1 MLKRVLSQILT
12 SSDHNLRI
20 ISKRG
25 KRFAKKVDIKEIK
38 FPVKIRDNHKIE
50 KNNSIGTSVF
60 CYENKEKYPICVS
73 KNTFKRYVDY

>member
-25 KRFAKKVDIKEIK
+25 KRFAKKVDFKEIK

-50 KNNSIGTSVF
+50 KLAFFVMKTKKNIQSMCQKIL
-60 CYENKEKYPICVS
+60 S
-73 KNTFKRYVDY
+73 KDMLIDY